1 MPFQPY
7 HMASAGLYPSLM
19 LSIQHLWTLS
29 WCLEPYLPADWLLT
43 GFQITNELLLLGSV
57 SLLGHPISLSW
68 SLLLTA
74 WLALRGYVP
83 TPWNLS
89 CSGQTNLPSA
99 PAGWPSVI
107 PGLFSQCPSVCPTC
121 LWSTDPGQ
129 CEAPPKKGQKISG
142 HQRWQVI
149 DSVMALCPR
158 DRAKADFQKK
168 NRLCPELSR
177 SLASDPK
184 WKSLSH
190 VRLFA
195 TPWTMKSM
203 EFSRP
208 EYWTG

>member
-29 WCLEPYLPADWLLT
+29 WCLEPYLPTDWLLT

-57 SLLGHPISLSW
+57 SLLEHPISLSW

-74 WLALRGYVP
+74 WLALPGYVP

-107 PGLFSQCPSVCPTC
+107 PGLFLRCPSICPTC
-121 LWSTDPGQ
+121 LWSTDPGR
-129 CEAPPKKGQKISG
+129 CEAPPKKRTENI
-142 HQRWQVI
+142 RTPE
-149 DSVMALCPR
+149 MAGNRFCDGTMPKRRSKSWLPKKEEALPR
-158 DRAKADFQKK
+158 TF
-168 NRLCPELSR
+168 
-177 SLASDPK
+177 
-184 WKSLSH
+184 
-190 VRLFA
+190 
-195 TPWTMKSM
+195 
-203 EFSRP
+203 
-208 EYWTG
+208 